1 MPGQLGRFQM
11 VGFQGWSSTVTK
23 QNHLGQIFQ
32 LQPQKATNLMVQ
44 LLALHRGKTYETF
57 LSKYPTKEF
66 EDDSEYTWDII
77 GSSRRNIPL
86 VEART
91 ADGTVVTKDMTVGA
105 GFEPFYLVFPEDWFG
120 HGEILWGSLNEQYP
134 VRVLSDNARFEGTNA
149 VYKVEC
155 FGSNS
160 KGIPGSLL
168 LAGERFS
175 PAYAAVENDFSR
187 KAGAVRY
194 ASPASMRNEWTTI
207 RIYKKVGG
215 NMLNRKLAVGIPVTK
230 DTAGL
235 KMEKTVMNM
244 WMHYEDWAV
253 EQQFSEYKNN
263 AILWGVSTRN
273 NNGEYYNFGDSGEP
287 IKTGDGLFKQMERG
301 NTMYYN
307 TTDGVMKMLLDA
319 LYELSAAK
327 LTYGERRFVVCTGER
342 GALIF
347 NREAK
352 KMTSGWMPLMSTQNP
367 AYFNKK
373 ATNYAAQNGLSV
385 TDYQVTEWKAPNGVI
400 VELQVDPMY
409 DDPVRNKVL
418 HPEGGV
424 AFSYRFDI
432 FDMGTMDQPNI
443 FKCAIKGQ
451 TEFRGYRWGLRNP
464 WTGQMGNSFMSFDED
479 SAEFHR
485 MAKFGVCVLDPTR
498 TLSLI
503 PSILQ

>member
-301 NTMYYN
+301 NT
-307 TTDGVMKMLLDA
+307 
-319 LYELSAAK
+319 
-327 LTYGERRFVVCTGER
+327 
-342 GALIF
+342 
-347 NREAK
+347 REAK

-367 AYFNKK
+367 AYFSKK
-373 ATNYAAQNGLSV
+373 ATDYAAQNGLSV

>member
-1 MPGQLGRFQM
+1 
-11 VGFQGWSSTVTK
+11 
-23 QNHLGQIFQ
+23 
-32 LQPQKATNLMVQ
+32 
-44 LLALHRGKTYETF
+44 
-57 LSKYPTKEF
+57 
-66 EDDSEYTWDII
+66 
-77 GSSRRNIPL
+77 
-86 VEART
+86 
-91 ADGTVVTKDMTVGA
+91 
-105 GFEPFYLVFPEDWFG
+105 
-120 HGEILWGSLNEQYP
+120 
-134 VRVLSDNARFEGTNA
+134 
-149 VYKVEC
+149 
-155 FGSNS
+155 
-160 KGIPGSLL
+160 
-168 LAGERFS
+168 
-175 PAYAAVENDFSR
+175 
-187 KAGAVRY
+187 
-194 ASPASMRNEWTTI
+194 
-207 RIYKKVGG
+207 
-215 NMLNRKLAVGIPVTK
+215 
-230 DTAGL
+230 
-235 KMEKTVMNM
+235 MNM

-273 NNGEYYNFGDSGEP
+273 NNGEYYNLGDSGEP

-307 TTDGVMKMLLDA
+307 STDGVMKMLLDA

-367 AYFNKK
+367 AYFSKK
-373 ATNYAAQNGLSV
+373 ATDYAAQNGLSV

-409 DDPVRNKVL
+409 DDPVRNKIL